1 MVRLTEVQRGQ
12 AIALLMEGQRQQ
24 QVARHFH
31 HRTSLGDGLYKLE
44 ASDQIPIVQSV
55 NLYVIVFRNKYCLN
69 QRLVR
74 RLRETGRV
82 ADRPRS
88 GHPRVTSQ
96 RQDRAIRL
104 AHLRNRHLTATVNT
118 VGSDNRRI
126 HPKTVRNRL
135 REFGLRARRPNVGLP
150 LNRTRHARRMA
161 WVTAQA
167 PRRFPMRQWRRVF
180 FTDESRF
187 TLFRADGRRRLYRRR
202 GERFAD
208 ACVFER
214 DRYGGGSIMV
224 WGGISHGVKSPLIVV
239 PGNLTAVRYRDE
251 ILRPVA
257 VPLVQ
262 QHQMTFQH
270 DNARPHVARVCQDF
284 LANNNIVPLD
294 WPPYSPDLSPIEHLW
309 DELDR
314 RVRRRRNTP
323 NTLWQLRTAL
333 LEEWENIPMRKINAL
348 VNSMQRRIRAVMNA
362 MGTHQILT
370 RCDFDFTIWGGG
382 YLQSG
387 FNC

>member
-1 MVRLTEVQRGQ
+1 MRDFDLRG
-12 AIALLMEGQRQQ
+12 
-24 QVARHFH
+24 
-31 HRTSLGDGLYKLE
+31 
-44 ASDQIPIVQSV
+44 
-55 NLYVIVFRNKYCLN
+55 
-69 QRLVR
+69 
-74 RLRETGRV
+74 
-82 ADRPRS
+82 
-88 GHPRVTSQ
+88 
-96 RQDRAIRL
+96 
-104 AHLRNRHLTATVNT
+104 
-118 VGSDNRRI
+118 
-126 HPKTVRNRL
+126 
-135 REFGLRARRPNVGLP
+135 RRPNVGLP
-150 LNRTRHARRMA
+150 LNRARRARRMA
-161 WVTAQA
+161 WVTEQA

-214 DRYGGGSIMV
+214 NRYGGPLMV
-224 WGGISHGVKSPLIVV
+224 WGGISHGVKSLVIVV

-309 DELDR
+309 DEMDR
-314 RVRRRRNTP
+314 RVRGRRNTP
-323 NTLWQLRTAL
+323 STLGQLRTVL
-333 LEEWENIPMRKINAL
+333 LEEWEKIPVRKINAL
-348 VNSMQRRIRAVMNA
+348 VNSIQRRIRAVINA
-362 MGTHQILT
+362 RGGTHQILT
-370 RCDFDFTIWGGG
+370 RCDFDFTIWG
-382 YLQSG
+382 LPSKRL
-387 FNC
+387 

>member
-1 MVRLTEVQRGQ
+1 MSANFVTVEVLLVMVRLTEVQRGQ
-12 AIALLMEGQRQQ
+12 AIALLMQGQRQQ
-24 QVARHFH
+24 HVARHFGVH
-31 HRTSLGDGLYKLE
+31 VSTIE
-44 ASDQIPIVQSV
+44 
-55 NLYVIVFRNKYCLN
+55 
-69 QRLVR
+69 RLVR

-88 GHPRVTSQ
+88 GRVTSQ

-104 AHLRNRHLTATVNT
+104 AHLRNRHLTATETAVNT
-118 VGSDNRRI
+118 VGSHNRPI
-126 HPKTVRNRL
+126 HPKIVRNRL

-150 LNRTRHARRMA
+150 LSRARSARRMA

-214 DRYGGGSIMV
+214 DRYGGGSVMV

-284 LANNNIVPLD
+284 LANKNIVPLD

-314 RVRRRRNTP
+314 RVRCRNTP
-323 NTLWQLRTAL
+323 NTLGQLRTAL
-333 LEEWENIPMRKINAL
+333 LEEWENIPMRKINAM
-348 VNSMQRRIRAVMNA
+348 VNSMPRRIRAVKNA
-362 MGTHQILT
+362 RWGHT
-370 RCDFDFTIWGGG
+370 R
-382 YLQSG
+382 Y
-387 FNC
+387 

>member
-1 MVRLTEVQRGQ
+1 MHVSTIE
-12 AIALLMEGQRQQ
+12 
-24 QVARHFH
+24 
-31 HRTSLGDGLYKLE
+31 
-44 ASDQIPIVQSV
+44 
-55 NLYVIVFRNKYCLN
+55 
-69 QRLVR
+69 RLVR
-74 RLRETGRV
+74 RLRETGRI
-82 ADRPRS
+82 ADRPRY
-88 GHPRVTSQ
+88 GRPRVTSQ

-104 AHLRNRHLTATVNT
+104 AHLRNRHLTATETAVNT
-118 VGSDNRRI
+118 VGSYNRRI
-126 HPKTVRNRL
+126 DPKTVRNRL
-135 REFGLRARRPNVGLP
+135 REFGLQARCPNIGLP
-150 LNRTRHARRMA
+150 LNRARRVRRMA

-180 FTDESRF
+180 FTDDSRF
-187 TLFRADGRRRLYRRR
+187 TLFCADGRRRLYRRR

-214 DRYGGGSIMV
+214 DRYGEGSVMV

-257 VPLVQ
+257 VPLAQ
-262 QHQMTFQH
+262 QHQMTFQY

-309 DELDR
+309 DDLDR

-323 NTLWQLRTAL
+323 NTLGVGEHPNYKDQHTGELHAK
-333 LEEWENIPMRKINAL
+333 ENQGGDKCER
-348 VNSMQRRIRAVMNA
+348 
-362 MGTHQILT
+362 GTHQILT
-370 RCDFDFTIWGGG
+370 RCDFDFTI
-382 YLQSG
+382 
-387 FNC
+387 